1 MAFKRLSMRKI
12 QQVLR
17 LHFTAR
23 LSIRAIARS
32 INASPSTVGDY
43 IRRAQVAGLSWP
55 LPQGMSESALEQ
67 RLFPPAIPTHAERP
81 LPDWP
86 TVHRELRRKH
96 VTLALLWQE
105 YKVEHPDGLQYS
117 WFCQQYREW
126 AGKVDLVMRQSHR
139 AGEKLFVDYAGD
151 TVPIIDR
158 HTGELSQAQIFV
170 AVMGASNFTY
180 AEATASQTLPDWCA
194 AHVRAL
200 RYLGAVPEIFVP
212 DNTTTAV
219 TRAHRFD
226 PELNATYHD
235 LACHY
240 DAVIIPARVRKPR
253 DKAKVEGGVLLVERW
268 ILAALRNRDFFSL
281 GELNAAIAELLERLN
296 DRPFKKLPGSR
307 RSLFE
312 SLDRPAMQPLPTEPY
327 VFAQWKKVRVH
338 IDCHIELERHYY
350 SAPHQLVGKQL
361 MARYSAATVELF
373 HRGERV
379 ASHRRSHLKGAATTV
394 DDHLPEAHRRY
405 AQQWSP
411 QRFIRWAAA
420 FGPATE
426 RLITD
431 VLNRRR
437 HPEQSYRSCMGIL
450 RLGKTYSD
458 IRLER
463 ACARALT
470 LGTTSVRSIESI
482 LKHRLDEQP
491 ELIDDD
497 TPALP
502 TDHDNIRGPSYYH

>member
-1 MAFKRLSMRKI
+1 MRKI

-17 LHFTAR
+17 LHFVAR
-23 LSIRAIARS
+23 SSIRAIARS

-55 LPQGMSESALEQ
+55 LPEGMSESALERQ
-67 RLFPPAIPTHAERP
+67 LFPPAKPTHAERP

-105 YKVEHPDGLQYS
+105 YKAEHPDGLQYS

-126 AGKVDLVMRQSHR
+126 AGKLDLVMRQSHR

-180 AEATASQTLPDWCA
+180 AEATATQSLPDWCA

-200 RYLGAVPEIFVP
+200 RYFGGVPQIFVP
-212 DNTTTAV
+212 DNATTAV

-268 ILAALRNRDFFSL
+268 ILAALRNRQFFSL
-281 GELNAAIAELLERLN
+281 SQLNDAIAELLQRLN
-296 DRPFKKLPGSR
+296 DRAFKKLPGSR

-312 SLDRPAMQPLPTEPY
+312 SLDRPAMQSLPTEPY

-338 IDCHIELERHYY
+338 IDCHIELQRHYY

-361 MARYSAATVELF
+361 MARFSAATVELF

-379 ASHRRSHLKGAATTV
+379 ASHQRSHIKGAASTV
-394 DDHLPEAHRRY
+394 EEHLPEAHRRF
-405 AQQWSP
+405 AQKWSP
-411 QRFIRWAAA
+411 QRFIRWAAS

-426 RLITD
+426 QLITD
-431 VLNRRR
+431 ILNRRR
-437 HPEQSYRSCMGIL
+437 HPEQSYRACMGIL

-458 IRLER
+458 VRLER

-497 TPALP
+497 TASDLP
-502 TDHDNIRGPSYYH
+502 HDHDNIRGPSYYH